1 MKKFDSL
8 KTLTR
13 MLQSF
18 VAVMLVTLIA
28 VGNVAAEKQ
37 WQKVTNVNQLSVGDS
52 VVIVS
57 ASADLFAL
65 GTTQNS
71 NNRAAVAYTIDE
83 NGFLQLTSNI
93 QVIELREGTVD
104 GSFAFY
110 TGSAGY
116 LYAAS
121 SSSNY
126 LRTQTSLTANSS
138 WNITM
143 TETGEATVIAQGTYT
158 RNNMRFNNSS
168 TIFACYAASSNQ
180 PKVSFY
186 KLADLPPAAVATP
199 VFTPS
204 TGTYYAAQTVTITC
218 ATEGATIHYTLD
230 GTTPTATS
238 PIYTTALTLDT
249 ATTLKAIA
257 IKNDDASYSATAIY
271 SFPEFTVLNNLA
283 AFKRQT
289 SATTLFHVNSNMTVI
304 YQTEDKFHTFV
315 QDDSAAIYI
324 YGTMDKAYQAGDVI
338 NGGVFGK
345 YSLYYTMN
353 EMKPEAG
360 APLAAGVAGTPVAP
374 IEVTV
379 SELYRNYDLY
389 EGKLVTVKGVSI
401 NTNFTFTTSSANG
414 VDATGDTIFN
424 IRNTFKT
431 LSMSV
436 VANDVADVTG
446 LVTRYNNKIQIAPRD
461 NQDIVIPVAT
471 LPYTVDFDQN
481 VDEFLNINN
490 GTAINKWFVG
500 TAEGFDNNKLY
511 ISSSNGVTNKY
522 DCSSAAQVTASRE
535 LIIPEN
541 GATLSFDVRV
551 NGEANNDMLWVV
563 LYNYTNDVIN
573 NTANW
578 SVGIYDEPEWTNVKA
593 VISPEHAGKAR
604 LVFYWVNN
612 NNGIGEQYPAAIDNI
627 SITEATCAQ
636 PTELAVTVSTD
647 TAVVTWN
654 TVDSTQNAWTLE
666 YKLEDHSEWYTVNAD
681 TTNVTLTG
689 LQGNSNYNVRVKAN
703 CGSESSEWTFGAFNV
718 PCLNMVDGVC
728 QDGLAC
734 ATPDSVTVSNI
745 TPETATISWTGNAA
759 NYSFEYKTGENDWTV
774 VSVNT
779 NTYTLTNLTQKTD
792 YLVRVKA
799 ICGENNYS
807 LYSVEVPFTTTSV
820 CPVVTNVTSSNL
832 STTTTVSWTPGGEEN
847 AWTVRF
853 RPVGTTEWVELP
865 RISGIASTTFG
876 GLLNQA
882 DYEVEIK
889 ALCNPDDEDN
899 QSSWVRY
906 EFISGCAPFTLEEA
920 TENFNATVRPN
931 CWDDNNITFNG
942 TAAVADTAA
951 QWLMTPPVQIPA
963 DYNTYVVVDMQGE
976 ATLMASYRGTAMDR
990 FAEVSVLANDSTGHY
1005 IVEIPAAYKN
1015 KAINFMF
1022 MATGEFSIDN
1032 VEFTQCPFVPSNLV
1046 AANPLNHSVELSWTG
1061 VNNNGWKLEYAKSNT
1076 NEWTA
1081 LTLDQTS
1088 SDTVEYTLTG
1098 LEGDQAYKFRVSTI
1112 CEGGSISNPS
1122 NVATIQTRCDAVAVP
1137 YKDFTSS
1144 QYGSNYNGTLHCWTP
1159 FYTGRD
1165 SQSGASV
1172 SASGQLLLKKY
1183 YHVTDAPSG
1192 DVFAILPTMDTALNT
1207 LQISFNIKT
1216 NNGTPNQKVYLCLV
1230 TDVNNPADSF
1240 KILKDYTAT
1249 SNEESYFYTLDGVER
1264 EGNLAF
1270 RMPLEDAH
1278 SHEVLINN
1286 VVVEVI
1292 PPCQAPFNLV
1302 ANALDENRVQLTW
1315 EYVEDEGGDN
1325 DFTIRYKK
1333 RTSSI
1338 DNFPEPY
1345 EGGTEKLGASTPREF
1360 NDLEYGATY
1369 KFVIRHE
1376 CGDMH
1381 SAWSKE
1387 YLYTFVKNYNIA
1399 KETNITTCHGTVVYQ
1414 DTTTAATT
1422 KTMVINPSNTTSWVK
1437 LTGDVQ
1443 LDGCTLYVYE
1453 GNAVAANKLLK
1464 TYTGNVSDIALT
1476 PVCENEITL
1485 RLVKKANSNP
1495 VLNLQIECEA
1505 APTCSAPTQLAYN
1518 ELTTALT
1525 WTAGCWGAAESYNI
1539 QVLNGDLVLI
1549 STLTSTTT
1557 NTNIP
1562 VETLGNG
1569 KYILRI
1575 QPVCDNVPGEW
1586 SDTISFERVACAD
1599 PTAFTV
1605 NMVSTANGYTA
1616 QLTWSGNAAVGYEVG
1631 YKLHDAYSWAT
1642 ANVNANTHTYTTP
1655 VLDDNVKYDFRVK
1668 AICSA
1673 ADESGYVTRT
1683 EHVNCVTEVP
1693 GNVEAQ
1699 IGNGTSTDNN
1709 FPFRRF
1715 WYNSYLQQ
1723 LFTQEELEAQGIE
1736 AGMTISGLAFNY
1748 FSSTATDVPLRLSL
1762 ANTNVSSLSSFVSNN
1777 EFTEVFATDWVN
1789 FNNSDNSWYTIQFTT
1804 PFVYEGGNLVVATLK
1819 NYKERNTS
1827 HWTYGSGSYFYC
1839 TSASGKARYC
1849 YNDNTGDAYQITFN
1863 ANGMPMFN
1871 SSVQSG
1877 YTASYRNNVIFVA
1890 SGMVCQP
1897 VVSCPAPSNVAM
1909 ANLGP
1914 DSVTVNWDKGG
1925 NETAWTVVYKL
1936 NNGAEVSATATD
1948 TFYTIT
1954 GLEPSTAYSL
1964 NFHVYANCDA
1974 NHQSEGA
1981 SKTFSFTTPCLPMA
1995 NLPYTWDFESNNTS
2009 GTTSYPLPECWSRI
2023 TGSYPY
2029 VYNDSYGYGYTHSGT
2044 KCLYSY
2050 GSGTSNI
2057 AVLSPIDLVANP
2069 LNTLKLSFFARAS
2082 YYYSYYTYK
2091 VLVGVM
2097 SNPSDASTFET
2108 VATFP
2113 ITSATYNEFSMA
2125 FNHYTGQGKYLAMK
2139 IVTPSSY
2146 SIYVDDVTLDFIPTC
2161 GVPEVQ
2167 ISGNDAIITPDVYSM
2182 NRPVSYEL
2190 AIGGEVRTIDSATHR
2205 VGLDTLFGLQP
2216 LTEYT
2221 LTVKAICGVGDTSA
2235 ENTITFTTPAIPA
2248 SLPYSHSFDNTTENG
2263 QWTIVNGTCTNKW
2276 FIGNATGN
2284 GDNTALYISNDNG
2297 TSNAYTNNAPTVV
2310 WAFRDFNFERAGTY
2324 YLNFDW
2330 MCYGESTYDYMRV
2343 FFGDLQTVV
2352 ANTSGTIQEPTGV
2365 TNLINPTPYSS
2376 TYPTYFNYQ
2385 SSWQNY
2391 STPITI
2397 PTPGVKRLYFCW
2409 LDDTSAGNDPP
2420 AAVDNISIQMPVTCS
2435 VPTIIGINSDTVL
2448 SWTAGS
2454 TGTPASYTLEYGIN
2468 GSETLTSVTVTDTFY
2483 AFHNLTLGA
2492 TYAYRLKVNCGAAD
2506 GESQWTPYKYF
2517 RIPYPCQAQ
2526 YELPFVEDFE
2536 ETSQTRDCWMIAD
2549 IDRDGYNWTLNNY
2562 SAYAHS
2568 GDYFYASPSYY
2579 DGSELSSDN
2588 VLLSPA
2594 IHISTPAQLS
2604 FWASSLGNWLDHFS
2618 VYIDTALQTLFN
2630 TTPLL
2635 DSVEAPNGYTEYVF
2649 NLDAYIGKTIYIAF
2663 RHQDYNQNWLLLDDI
2678 SITTHP
2684 SCSAPM
2690 ALAFEDDTLIWNK
2703 GVFGTPA
2710 SYNVRYR
2717 LQGDTVW
2724 TTATVDTNFY
2734 APARWEPNSDYEAQ
2748 VQTNCGNEDL
2758 SEWCEII
2765 NFHTPVVCFTPTN
2778 LAVSDV
2784 TYYSANVS
2792 WTDSHAHNNYAIEY
2806 KAEGDT
2812 TWTTVAGDSTLKVT
2826 LTNLNYLTTY
2836 TVRIKSVCSELDE
2849 SEYSEEVEFTTLC
2862 AGGYKGEV
2870 DFSFANSSSW
2880 SYLPFYGLYGYTYS
2894 QQIYDASELNTGEA
2908 EITSISFKCS
2918 TAPSADK
2925 TGGIH
2930 IWLGQT
2936 DKSTFANNTD
2946 YVDVST
2952 LTEVFAMPETEGYQ
2966 YVAGE
2971 WNTFTFDTPFHY
2983 DGTSNLVV
2991 AYYEGKDDY
3000 NSGAFYC
3007 HTTTDNKSILHYSD
3021 TKSNVSYT
3029 NPATASGT
3037 KRFDKYRNDILLGV
3051 GVCPPDNDLAVDS
3064 IAPIEDNCDLS
3075 NAKVT
3080 IRVKNNSFLN
3090 AVNGFTATL
3099 ALNDTA
3105 DVVTETVNAT
3115 IAPQDS
3121 YTFTFAHVP
3130 AYTDGSNNIKVTVTA
3145 ADDEVE
3151 DNNVITLND
3160 IRQVVPATVPYD
3172 QTFSNVDL
3180 TRDAWKQGTENNNP
3194 NLWKNNNGVLT
3205 FVDNDTIDAQ
3215 NYVITHCIE
3224 IPAEQVQVSYDY
3236 NALSNL
3242 PENLKV
3248 YMGTTPDINTMTLI
3262 GSHEGFTKA
3271 DEDYTFNYLFNNEN
3285 AGVYYFAIEALSTKG
3300 NMGVTFDNLKIM
3312 PMIDVMVSIRPD
3324 SHGEDNG
3331 IVRPQVGINKVPYN
3345 GSLTINMIPNEMY
3358 HVAGVWVDSVQV
3370 VNEDP
3375 YNASFMMYTLDN
3387 ITEAHTIEVQYKMEF
3402 HIFKYVYNY
3411 NDQYAEVGGQ
3421 IVGKP
3426 IDTTIIP
3433 SGGLVQFTADEHYTL
3448 YSMVMGNQPPA
3459 SEGAIID
3466 GENVTADVTYD
3477 EATRTYSYIIDT
3489 MYVANYY
3496 VQACFKRDTV
3506 AINYATLTGEGVYDG
3521 VNTHAGET
3529 HITYVDYGTDFTS
3542 SILPAEGYYTMNV
3555 TVNGV
3560 DTGIIDHYDFDS
3572 VITEQYVTAQFGHKV
3587 TASIMNIN
3595 NNEYLGSDEVRGT
3608 IAPAEQMILSGSS
3621 CSVAGNVQEHFHLS
3635 NFFVNGVDKLADV
3648 TIDGLNFSY
3657 TIDSL
3662 VANTDIVAVVRID
3675 SIAIYYTV
3683 DGGNGY
3689 VNGNLMEAPALDTLY
3704 LEYGSDF
3711 MSNFAAATGYHIVNV
3726 TVNGTAYNEIPQ
3738 WLTEYITEAQY
3749 ITVTFALN
3757 EYDITTTAHGN
3768 GSVSDGVHVVYDPE
3782 SSYTFTAT
3790 PAVGSHISQILRN
3803 NEALEISDPEATYT
3817 ETISPVLS
3825 DYNYVAFF
3833 AANIYTVTASCG
3845 ENGTI
3850 DPYGAQSFEYGETP
3864 TFTVTPNAGYAI
3876 EHVYVDGE
3884 EVELTNNAYT
3894 FAALTAN
3901 HTISATFT
3909 ADNYTITAT
3918 AGNNGSI
3925 DPDGENV
3932 VMAGSTVVYTITP
3945 ATGYEIEDV
3954 TVDGQSVGAVST
3966 YTFENVAAN
3975 HTIAA
3980 TFSALQ
3986 FTITA
3991 TAGANGTIN
4000 PSGVQTVTYGATPTF
4015 TVAANPG
4022 YDIDYVLVDGQ
4033 NVTLTNGA
4041 YTFDTVKANH
4051 EIFAAFKIKT
4061 YTITVTDPANG
4072 TITPNGTITV
4082 NHGATPTFT
4091 VTPATGYDVT
4101 AITVN
4106 GNNVI
4111 ANATATVMGAYTYTF
4126 PAVTANRTLTA
4137 TMTKKQFTITATAGD
4152 HGTITGPATVNY
4164 GDNAT
4169 YTIAASEGYEIE
4181 DVTVDGMHVG
4191 AVATYTF
4198 HNVTANHTIHATFKV
4213 EPCVVPTNLR
4223 TINIDSTSATLV
4235 WYHPGAD
4242 SYDIQYKVS
4251 TANTWTLVSN
4261 VPGFAY
4267 DLTNLQS
4274 ATNYVWKIKAN
4285 TVGCT
4290 DNDWSNATSFTT
4302 LAGPSSPDGIND
4314 YVKNH
4319 VNVYAE
4325 HNRVHIINDY
4335 NVDINNVAIYDMY
4348 GKLIYS
4354 GNAISNPEV
4363 IELNVAVGTY
4373 VVRLNT
4379 QQGPAVYKVH
4389 INR

>member
-1 MKKFDSL
+1 M
-8 KTLTR
+8 
-13 MLQSF
+13 
-18 VAVMLVTLIA
+18 
-28 VGNVAAEKQ
+28 N
-37 WQKVTNVNQLSVGDS
+37 
-52 VVIVS
+52 
-57 ASADLFAL
+57 
-65 GTTQNS
+65 
-71 NNRAAVAYTIDE
+71 
-83 NGFLQLTSNI
+83 
-93 QVIELREGTVD
+93 
-104 GSFAFY
+104 
-110 TGSAGY
+110 
-116 LYAAS
+116 
-121 SSSNY
+121 
-126 LRTQTSLTANSS
+126 
-138 WNITM
+138 
-143 TETGEATVIAQGTYT
+143 
-158 RNNMRFNNSS
+158 
-168 TIFACYAASSNQ
+168 
-180 PKVSFY
+180 
-186 KLADLPPAAVATP
+186 
-199 VFTPS
+199 
-204 TGTYYAAQTVTITC
+204 
-218 ATEGATIHYTLD
+218 
-230 GTTPTATS
+230 
-238 PIYTTALTLDT
+238 TTAKT
-249 ATTLKAIA
+249 A
-257 IKNDDASYSATAIY
+257 
-271 SFPEFTVLNNLA
+271 
-283 AFKRQT
+283 
-289 SATTLFHVNSNMTVI
+289 
-304 YQTEDKFHTFV
+304 
-315 QDDSAAIYI
+315 
-324 YGTMDKAYQAGDVI
+324 
-338 NGGVFGK
+338 
-345 YSLYYTMN
+345 
-353 EMKPEAG
+353 
-360 APLAAGVAGTPVAP
+360 
-374 IEVTV
+374 
-379 SELYRNYDLY
+379 
-389 EGKLVTVKGVSI
+389 
-401 NTNFTFTTSSANG
+401 
-414 VDATGDTIFN
+414 
-424 IRNTFKT
+424 
-431 LSMSV
+431 
-436 VANDVADVTG
+436 
-446 LVTRYNNKIQIAPRD
+446 
-461 NQDIVIPVAT
+461 
-471 LPYTVDFDQN
+471 
-481 VDEFLNINN
+481 
-490 GTAINKWFVG
+490 
-500 TAEGFDNNKLY
+500 
-511 ISSSNGVTNKY
+511 
-522 DCSSAAQVTASRE
+522 
-535 LIIPEN
+535 
-541 GATLSFDVRV
+541 
-551 NGEANNDMLWVV
+551 
-563 LYNYTNDVIN
+563 
-573 NTANW
+573 
-578 SVGIYDEPEWTNVKA
+578 
-593 VISPEHAGKAR
+593 
-604 LVFYWVNN
+604 
-612 NNGIGEQYPAAIDNI
+612 
-627 SITEATCAQ
+627 
-636 PTELAVTVSTD
+636 
-647 TAVVTWN
+647 
-654 TVDSTQNAWTLE
+654 
-666 YKLEDHSEWYTVNAD
+666 
-681 TTNVTLTG
+681 TLTG
-689 LQGNSNYNVRVKAN
+689 LQGSSNYDVRVKAN
-703 CGSESSEWTFGAFNV
+703 CGTESSEWTVGTFAVG
-718 PCLNMVDGVC
+718 CLNMVDGVC

-799 ICGENNYS
+799 ICGENNIS

-889 ALCNPDDEDN
+889 ALCDPDDEDN

-963 DYNTYVVVDMQGE
+963 DYNTYIVVDMQGE

-1061 VNNNGWKLEYAKSNT
+1061 ANNNGWKLEYAKSNS

-1081 LTLDQTS
+1081 LTLDQT

-1098 LEGDQAYKFRVSTI
+1098 LEGDQSYKFRVSTI

-1122 NVATIQTRCDAVAVP
+1122 NVATITTRCDAVAVP
-1137 YKDFTSS
+1137 YKDFTRS
-1144 QYGSNYNGTLHCWTP
+1144 QYGNYYTGALHCWTP

-1172 SASGQLLLKKY
+1172 SSGQLLLKKY

-1230 TDVNNPADSF
+1230 TDVNHPADSF

-1249 SNEESYFYTLDGVER
+1249 SNEESYFYTLDGVEG

-1270 RMPLEDAH
+1270 RMPQEDAH

-1292 PPCQAPFNLV
+1292 PPCQAPFNLA
-1302 ANALDENRVQLTW
+1302 ANALDENRVKLTW
-1315 EYVEDEGGDN
+1315 EYVADEGGDN

-1333 RTSSI
+1333 ITSP
-1338 DNFPEPY
+1338 DDFTDPY

-1369 KFVIRHE
+1369 RFVIRHE

-1381 SAWSKE
+1381 SVWSKE
-1387 YLYTFVKNYNIA
+1387 YDYTFVKNYNIA

-1422 KTMVINPSNTTSWVK
+1422 KTMVINPSSEGNWVK

-1453 GNAVAANKLLK
+1453 GNAVAAAKLLK
-1464 TYTGNVSDIALT
+1464 TYTGNVNGIALT

-1569 KYILRI
+1569 KYILRV

-1631 YKLHDAYSWAT
+1631 YKLHDAYSWVT
-1642 ANVNANTHTYTTP
+1642 NNVNANTHTYTTP
-1655 VLDDNVKYDFRVK
+1655 VLDDNVDYDFRVK

-1673 ADESGYVTRT
+1673 AEESGYFTAT
-1683 EHVNCVTEVP
+1683 KHVECVNSVP
-1693 GNVEAQ
+1693 VSLNLP
-1699 IGNGTSTDNN
+1699 IGSGDIN
-1709 FPFRRF
+1709 
-1715 WYNSYLQQ
+1715 NSYLPFYGVYGFTYSQQ
-1723 LFTQEELEAQGIE
+1723 IYDASELNNIHG
-1736 AGMTISGLAFNY
+1736 TITSISFNCASAPSADKTGNIRIWLGHTSKSTFSGTSDY
-1748 FSSTATDVPLRLSL
+1748 VSP
-1762 ANTNVSSLSSFVSNN
+1762 SSLTQVVYKEGKFTYQTGWNTFV
-1777 EFTEVFATDWVN
+1777 FD
-1789 FNNSDNSWYTIQFTT
+1789 T
-1804 PFVYEGGNLVVATLK
+1804 PFEYNGTDNLVVAYYEGMTGYNSSSFK
-1819 NYKERNTS
+1819 THTASGTKSIYHYSDSQGSVSYTNPPASGGNKYTTTSRNDIKLDI
-1827 HWTYGSGSYFYC
+1827 SGSIC
-1839 TSASGKARYC
+1839 SPA
-1849 YNDNTGDAYQITFN
+1849 
-1863 ANGMPMFN
+1863 
-1871 SSVQSG
+1871 
-1877 YTASYRNNVIFVA
+1877 
-1890 SGMVCQP
+1890 
-1897 VVSCPAPSNVAM
+1897 VSCPAPSNVAI
-1909 ANLGP
+1909 ADIDP

-1936 NNGAEVSATATD
+1936 NNGTEVSATATD

-1954 GLEPSTAYSL
+1954 GLEASTTYSL

-1981 SKTFSFTTPCLPMA
+1981 SKTFSFTTPCNALSIPYEENFETYSAPNSASSASYSYVMPDCWNAEWPATAITSSSNYSPKVTSYSSYAPNGGKYFYFMAGGNYYAYYNNNPTIVTLPVFDA
-1995 NLPYTWDFESNNTS
+1995 DLTTTQITFRARAYNNTY
-2009 GTTSYPLPECWSRI
+2009 GKLYLGYVTGNNNFTELKQITCATATGAPLQTVEL
-2023 TGSYPY
+2023 
-2029 VYNDSYGYGYTHSGT
+2029 NAYTIPQGARLAFKAQYTNSSA
-2044 KCLYSY
+2044 YSY
-2050 GSGTSNI
+2050 IMIGLDDITIDYLPTCGTPSI
-2057 AVLSPIDLVANP
+2057 AIVEDTVKITPHALLGTPEAYNVQY
-2069 LNTLKLSFFARAS
+2069 R
-2082 YYYSYYTYK
+2082 
-2091 VLVGVM
+2091 VG
-2097 SNPSDASTFET
+2097 NAET
-2108 VATFP
+2108 W
-2113 ITSATYNEFSMA
+2113 TSATTDTNYFVIPNIQPNTDYEVKVQSNCGSADGTSEWDSISFTTPCTALTMSDLPYHQGFESTTCPADCWTLYYGSTNSNTATTNEMTHISTDSYVGSIIEGSQCFR
-2125 FNHYTGQGKYLAMK
+2125 F
-2139 IVTPSSY
+2139 SSY
-2146 SIYVDDVTLDFIPTC
+2146 SNASDYNEYLISPEIAVNGAYGVSFKYRMKGSSDYLYFGYSSTNNDISSFTWTSALTASTSSWATYESNVPAGTKYIAIKYYGNYAYYAYVDDLNLYEVPTC
-2161 GVPEVQ
+2161 TAP
-2167 ISGNDAIITPDVYSM
+2167 DAASFGIVYNPNITLTWSPGSVGT
-2182 NRPVSYEL
+2182 PVGYVLQYREAGTEAFTTVNVTNPTYTFTGLTEGTTYEL
-2190 AIGGEVRTIDSATHR
+2190 R
-2205 VGLDTLFGLQP
+2205 VKQD
-2216 LTEYT
+2216 
-2221 LTVKAICGVGDTSA
+2221 
-2235 ENTITFTTPAIPA
+2235 
-2248 SLPYSHSFDNTTENG
+2248 
-2263 QWTIVNGTCTNKW
+2263 
-2276 FIGNATGN
+2276 
-2284 GDNTALYISNDNG
+2284 
-2297 TSNAYTNNAPTVV
+2297 
-2310 WAFRDFNFERAGTY
+2310 
-2324 YLNFDW
+2324 
-2330 MCYGESTYDYMRV
+2330 
-2343 FFGDLQTVV
+2343 
-2352 ANTSGTIQEPTGV
+2352 
-2365 TNLINPTPYSS
+2365 
-2376 TYPTYFNYQ
+2376 
-2385 SSWQNY
+2385 
-2391 STPITI
+2391 
-2397 PTPGVKRLYFCW
+2397 
-2409 LDDTSAGNDPP
+2409 
-2420 AAVDNISIQMPVTCS
+2420 
-2435 VPTIIGINSDTVL
+2435 
-2448 SWTAGS
+2448 
-2454 TGTPASYTLEYGIN
+2454 
-2468 GSETLTSVTVTDTFY
+2468 
-2483 AFHNLTLGA
+2483 
-2492 TYAYRLKVNCGAAD
+2492 CGAAD
-2506 GESQWTPYKYF
+2506 GQSDWTPILSF
-2517 RIPYPCQAQ
+2517 RVPRTCPDPI
-2526 YELPFVEDFE
+2526 ELPFMEDFE
-2536 ETSQTRDCWMIAD
+2536 ETSMTRDCWRKFDVDGDGQNWRIMSSAD
-2549 IDRDGYNWTLNNY
+2549 DWFT
-2562 SAYAHS
+2562 HS
-2568 GDYFYASPSYY
+2568 GDYCYSSPSWN
-2579 DGSELSSDN
+2579 GAALTTDN
-2588 VLLSPA
+2588 WLISPA
-2594 IHISTPAQLS
+2594 IHISSPAQLS
-2604 FWASSLGNWLDHFS
+2604 FWASSIDNYLDHFS
-2618 VYIDTALQTLFN
+2618 VYVDTAIQTLPY

-2635 DSVEAPNGYTEYVF
+2635 DSVEAPYGYTEYAF
-2649 NLDAYIGKTIYIAF
+2649 DLGAYQGKTIYIAF
-2663 RHQDYNQNWLLLDDI
+2663 RHKDYNEDWLLLDDV

-2703 GVFGTPA
+2703 GLYGTPA

-2717 LQGDTVW
+2717 LQGDTTW
-2724 TTATVDTNFY
+2724 TTAAVDTNFF

-2758 SEWCEII
+2758 SEWCDVLQ
-2765 NFHTPVVCFTPTN
+2765 FHTPVVCFTPTN

-2836 TVRIKSVCSELDE
+2836 TVRMKSICSELDE
-2849 SEYSEEVEFTTLC
+2849 SEYTDEVEFTTLC

-2870 DFSFANSSSW
+2870 EITGTEHANSGYFPMYNLYNY
-2880 SYLPFYGLYGYTYS
+2880 SYT
-2894 QQIYDASELNTGEA
+2894 QQIYKAEEFNMPNGGNITSMTIEAVSNSVERDIDVYLMNTSET
-2908 EITSISFKCS
+2908 EIT
-2918 TAPSADK
+2918 A
-2925 TGGIH
+2925 
-2930 IWLGQT
+2930 WLPIDNATLVYSG
-2936 DKSTFANNTD
+2936 S
-2946 YVDVST
+2946 VLVEPGDVTIEFS
-2952 LTEVFAMPETEGYQ
+2952 
-2966 YVAGE
+2966 
-2971 WNTFTFDTPFHY
+2971 TPF
-2983 DGTSNLVV
+2983 
-2991 AYYEGKDDY
+2991 EY
-3000 NSGAFYC
+3000 NG
-3007 HTTTDNKSILHYSD
+3007 TDNVALIVNDHTGSW
-3021 TKSNVSYT
+3021 VSAVQYAT
-3029 NPATASGT
+3029 HNAHNNCSRYVYNDNNEYNPATVTGGTAAS
-3037 KRFDKYRNDILLGV
+3037 YRGNISFTASA
-3051 GVCPPDNDLAVDS
+3051 CPPDNDLAVDS
-3064 IAPIEDNCDLS
+3064 IAPIADNCDLS

-3080 IRVKNNSFLN
+3080 IRVKNTSFLN

-3205 FVDNDTIDAQ
+3205 FMDNDTIDAQ

-3833 AANIYTVTASCG
+3833 AANIYTVTASCD

-3918 AGNNGSI
+3918 AGNHGSI

-3932 VMAGSTVVYTITP
+3932 VMEGSTVVYTITP
-3945 ATGYEIEDV
+3945 ATGYEIENV

-4000 PSGVQTVTYGATPTF
+4000 PAGVQTVSYGETPTF
-4015 TVAANPG
+4015 TVAANTG

-4033 NVTLTNGA
+4033 NVALTNGA
-4041 YTFDTVKANH
+4041 YTFAAVTANH
-4051 EIFAAFKIKT
+4051 EIFAAFKMKT

-4091 VTPATGYDVT
+4091 VTPATGYNVT

-4137 TMTKKQFTITATAGD
+4137 TMTKKQFNITATAGD
-4152 HGTITGPATVNY
+4152 HGTITGPATVSY

-4290 DNDWSNATSFTT
+4290 DNDWSNANSFTT

>member
-271 SFPEFTVLNNLA
+271 SFPKFTVLNNLA

-446 LVTRYNNKIQIAPRD
+446 LVTRYNNKIQIAPRN

-481 VDEFLNINN
+481 VDESLNINN
-490 GTAINKWFVG
+490 GTATNKWFVG

-551 NGEANNDMLWVV
+551 NGEANNDMLRVV
-563 LYNYTNDVIN
+563 LYNYTNDIIN

-799 ICGENNYS
+799 ICGENNIS

-963 DYNTYVVVDMQGE
+963 DYNTYIVVDMQGE

-1032 VEFTQCPFVPSNLV
+1032 VEFTQCPFVPNNLV

-1137 YKDFTSS
+1137 YTDFTSS

-1207 LQISFNIKT
+1207 LQISFNIRT

-1422 KTMVINPSNTTSWVK
+1422 KTMVINPSSEGNWVK

-1453 GNAVAANKLLK
+1453 GNAVAAAKLLK
-1464 TYTGNVSDIALT
+1464 TYTGNVNGIALT
-1476 PVCENEITL
+1476 PNCENELTL

-1569 KYILRI
+1569 KYILRV

-1616 QLTWSGNAAVGYEVG
+1616 QLTWSGNAALGYEVG

-1642 ANVNANTHTYTTP
+1642 ANVTANTYTTP
-1655 VLDDNVKYDFRVK
+1655 VLDDNVDYDFRVK
-1668 AICSA
+1668 AICST
-1673 ADESGYVTRT
+1673 ADESGYVTTT
-1683 EHVNCVTEVP
+1683 EHVECVTEGQGVVDLP
-1693 GNVEAQ
+1693 
-1699 IGNGTSTDNN
+1699 IGTGTSTSSSLPFLGSWGFTYSQQIFEASELNN
-1709 FPFRRF
+1709 TP
-1715 WYNSYLQQ
+1715 
-1723 LFTQEELEAQGIE
+1723 T
-1736 AGMTISGLAFNY
+1736 TISSVSFYCNSVPASTGNIRIWLGHTSKTKYTNNADYVSPSDLTEVKVIEGEFTYTTGWNTFVFDTPFEYDGTSNLVLAYYEGLLGYSSGSFRSHTTTDYMSIAQYKDQDGYVSYTNPEA
-1748 FSSTATDVPLRLSL
+1748 STASK
-1762 ANTNVSSLSSFVSNN
+1762 S
-1777 EFTEVFATDWVN
+1777 
-1789 FNNSDNSWYTIQFTT
+1789 Y
-1804 PFVYEGGNLVVATLK
+1804 
-1819 NYKERNTS
+1819 YKS
-1827 HWTYGSGSYFYC
+1827 
-1839 TSASGKARYC
+1839 
-1849 YNDNTGDAYQITFN
+1849 
-1863 ANGMPMFN
+1863 
-1871 SSVQSG
+1871 
-1877 YTASYRNNVIFVA
+1877 RNNVIFGVA
-1890 SGMVCQP
+1890 GVVCQP
-1897 VVSCPAPSNVAM
+1897 VVSCPAPSNVAL
-1909 ANLGP
+1909 ASLEPEN
-1914 DSVTVNWDKGG
+1914 VTVNWDKGG

-1936 NNGAEVSATATD
+1936 NNGTEVSATATD

-1981 SKTFSFTTPCLPMA
+1981 GKTFSFTTPCLPMA
-1995 NLPYTWDFESNNTS
+1995 NLPYTWDLESNNTS

-2023 TGSYPY
+2023 TGNYPY
-2029 VYNDSYGYGYTHSGT
+2029 VYNSSSYAHNGT
-2044 KCLYSY
+2044 RCLYSY

-2113 ITSATYNEFSMA
+2113 ITSATYKEFSMA

-2167 ISGNDAIITPDVYSM
+2167 ISGNSANITPDPYAANS
-2182 NRPVSYEL
+2182 PVSYAL
-2190 AIGGEVRTIDSATHR
+2190 TIGNETQIVNATNNN
-2205 VGLDTLFGLQP
+2205 VDLSTLFTLQP
-2216 LTEYT
+2216 QTDYVLA
-2221 LTVKAICGVGDTSA
+2221 VKAICGEGDTSA
-2235 ENTITFTTPAIPA
+2235 ETTVSFLTPCMALTM
-2248 SLPYSHSFDNTTENG
+2248 SDLPYHQGFESTTCPADCWTLYYGSTNSNTATTNEMTHISTDSYVGSIIEGSNCFRFSSYSNASDYNEYL
-2263 QWTIVNGTCTNKW
+2263 ISPEIAVNGAYGVSFKYRMK
-2276 FIGNATGN
+2276 GSS
-2284 GDNTALYISNDNG
+2284 DYLY
-2297 TSNAYTNNAPTVV
+2297 
-2310 WAFRDFNFERAGTY
+2310 
-2324 YLNFDW
+2324 
-2330 MCYGESTYDYMRV
+2330 
-2343 FFGDLQTVV
+2343 FG
-2352 ANTSGTIQEPTGV
+2352 
-2365 TNLINPTPYSS
+2365 YSS
-2376 TYPTYFNYQ
+2376 TNNDISSFTWTSALTASTSSWATYESNVPAGTKYIAIKYYGSYQYYAYVDDLTIYDIPTCTAPDAASFRISSDYTTLTWSPGSVGTPVGYVLQYREAGTEAFTTVNVTNPTYTFTGLTEGTTYEFK
-2385 SSWQNY
+2385 
-2391 STPITI
+2391 
-2397 PTPGVKRLYFCW
+2397 VKQ
-2409 LDDTSAGNDPP
+2409 D
-2420 AAVDNISIQMPVTCS
+2420 
-2435 VPTIIGINSDTVL
+2435 
-2448 SWTAGS
+2448 
-2454 TGTPASYTLEYGIN
+2454 
-2468 GSETLTSVTVTDTFY
+2468 
-2483 AFHNLTLGA
+2483 
-2492 TYAYRLKVNCGAAD
+2492 CGAAD
-2506 GESQWTPYKYF
+2506 GQSDWTPILSF
-2517 RIPYPCQAQ
+2517 RVPRTCPDPI
-2526 YELPFVEDFE
+2526 ELPFMEDFE
-2536 ETSQTRDCWMIAD
+2536 ETSMTRDCWMRAD
-2549 IDRDGYNWTLNNY
+2549 IDGDGITWMFVDQTVNPDWF
-2562 SAYAHS
+2562 AHS
-2568 GDYFYASPSYY
+2568 GNYSYTSPSYY
-2579 DGSELSSDN
+2579 NGGALSSDN
-2588 VLLSPA
+2588 VLVSPA
-2594 IHISTPAQLS
+2594 IHISSPAQLS
-2604 FWASSLGNWLDHFS
+2604 FWASSIADSWRDHFS
-2618 VYIDTALQTLFN
+2618 VYIDTALQTLLS

-2635 DSVEAPNGYTEYVF
+2635 DSVEAPYGYTEYVLD
-2649 NLDAYIGKTIYIAF
+2649 LDAYMGKTIYIAF
-2663 RHQDYNQNWLLLDDI
+2663 RHQDEDQDWLLLDDI

-2717 LQGDTVW
+2717 LQGDTTW
-2724 TTATVDTNFY
+2724 TTAVVDTNFY

-2758 SEWCEII
+2758 SEWCDVLQ
-2765 NFHTPVVCFTPTN
+2765 FHTPVVCFTPTN
-2778 LAVSDV
+2778 LAVKDV

-2792 WTDSHAHNNYAIEY
+2792 WADSHAHNNYAIEY

-2836 TVRIKSVCSELDE
+2836 TVRMKSVCSELDE
-2849 SEYSEEVEFTTLC
+2849 SEYTEEVEFTTLC

-2894 QQIYDASELNTGEA
+2894 QQIYDASELNTGAA
-2908 EITSISFKCS
+2908 EITSISFKCY

-2946 YVDVST
+2946 YVDVNT

-3064 IAPIEDNCDLS
+3064 IAPIEDACDLS

-3080 IRVKNNSFLN
+3080 IRVKNTSFLN

-3194 NLWKNNNGVLT
+3194 NLWKISNGVLT
-3205 FVDNDTIDAQ
+3205 FMDNDTIDAQ

-3803 NEALEISDPEATYT
+3803 NESLEISDPEATYT

-3991 TAGANGTIN
+3991 TAGANGTIT
-4000 PSGVQTVTYGATPTF
+4000 PAGVQTVNYGATPTF

-4033 NVTLTNGA
+4033 NVALTNGD
-4041 YTFDTVKANH
+4041 YTFAAVTANH
-4051 EIFAAFKIKT
+4051 EIFAAFKMKT

-4091 VTPATGYDVT
+4091 VTPATGYNVT

-4164 GDNAT
+4164 GDNAP

>member
-1 MKKFDSL
+1 MKKLDSL
-8 KTLTR
+8 KTFSQHLKV
-13 MLQSF
+13 L
-18 VAVMLVTLIA
+18 AVVLFACLISLGANAQAYQYRLVTQSQTDWSGTYLLAYHTTSSTVILS
-28 VGNVAAEKQ
+28 GINKSSSTHYGSS
-37 WQKVTNVNQLSVGDS
+37 TNVTDYLDGDIMLSN
-52 VVIVS
+52 
-57 ASADLFAL
+57 A
-65 GTTQNS
+65 TTD
-71 NNRAAVAYTIDE
+71 ACAVTITPVTDNTYTLYLKD
-83 NGFLQLTSNI
+83 
-93 QVIELREGTVD
+93 V
-104 GSFAFY
+104 
-110 TGSAGY
+110 GY
-116 LYAAS
+116 LGWS
-121 SSSNY
+121 SGN
-126 LRTQTSLTANSS
+126 SLTNATSVPSTSS
-138 WNITM
+138 DKYYWTITM
-143 TETGEATVIAQGTYT
+143 TDGVLTIANVNTPNRKLQYNTSSPRFATYT
-158 RNNMRFNNSS
+158 
-168 TIFACYAASSNQ
+168 SNQ
-180 PKVSFY
+180 KACSFF
-186 KLADLPPAAVATP
+186 KRENFTGIPAP
-199 VFTPS
+199 VFSLNP
-204 TGTYYAAQTVTITC
+204 GAYYSAPQTVTITC
-218 ATEGATIHYTLD
+218 DTTDAIIYYTLD
-230 GTTPTATS
+230 GSKPTTSSAVYST
-238 PIYTTALTLDT
+238 PITIDSNI
-249 ATTLKAIA
+249 TLKAIA
-257 IKNDDASYSATAIY
+257 VKGTNKSVVATAAY
-271 SFPEFTVLNNLA
+271 TFPFFRVLDNIA
-283 AFKRQT
+283 AFKAQT
-289 SATTLFHVNSNMTVI
+289 STDTIFKVNSPMTVI
-304 YQTEDKFHTFV
+304 FQTADKYHTFL
-315 QDDSAAIYI
+315 QDSSAAIYV
-324 YGTMDKAYQAGDVI
+324 YSTMDKAYQAGDVI
-338 NGGVFGK
+338 NGGVFGT

-353 EMKPEAG
+353 EMKPVAG
-360 APLAAGVAGTPVAP
+360 APLADGVAGTPVAP

-379 SELYRNYDLY
+379 SELYRNYALY
-389 EGKLVTVKGVSI
+389 EGKLVTVKGVKI
-401 NTNFTFTTSSANG
+401 NNDFTFTTGSANG

-431 LSMSV
+431 LGMSV

-446 LVTRYNNKIQIAPRD
+446 LVTRYNNKIQIAPRN

-535 LIIPEN
+535 VIIPEN

-551 NGEANNDMLWVV
+551 NGEAGKDMLTVY
-563 LYNYTNDVIN
+563 LYNYTNNVIN
-573 NTANW
+573 STPSLTMAL
-578 SVGIYDEPEWTNVKA
+578 SDKSDWTTITSI
-593 VISPEHAGKAR
+593 ISPENAGKAR
-604 LVFYWVNN
+604 LVFEWKNN
-612 NNGIGEQYPAAIDNI
+612 NNGLGEQYPAAIDNI
-627 SITEATCAQ
+627 SIIEAACAQ
-636 PTELAVTVSTD
+636 PTELAVAVTAD

-654 TVDSTQNAWTLE
+654 TVDTTQNAWTLE
-666 YKLEDHSEWYTVNAD
+666 YKLEDHNEWYTMN
-681 TTNVTLTG
+681 TTVKTATLTG
-689 LQGNSNYNVRVKAN
+689 LQGNSNYDVRVKAN
-703 CGSESSEWTFGAFNV
+703 CGSESSEWTVGTFTV

-774 VSVNT
+774 LSVNT

-847 AWTVRF
+847 SWIVRF

-889 ALCNPDDEDN
+889 ALCDPDDEDN

-920 TENFNATVRPN
+920 TENFNAAVRPN

-963 DYNTYVVVDMQGE
+963 DYNTYIVVDMQGE

-1022 MATGEFSIDN
+1022 LATGAFSIDN
-1032 VEFTQCPFVPSNLV
+1032 VEFTQCPFVPNNLV
-1046 AANPLNHSVELSWTG
+1046 AANPLNNSVELSWNG
-1061 VNNNGWKLEYAKSNT
+1061 LHNNGWKLEYAKNNA
-1076 NEWTA
+1076 NEWTE

-1088 SDTVEYTLTG
+1088 TDTVNYTLTG
-1098 LEGDQAYKFRVSTI
+1098 LEGQTTYKFRVSTI

-1122 NVATIQTRCDAVAVP
+1122 NVATITTRCDAVAVP
-1137 YKDFTSS
+1137 YKDFTSA
-1144 QYGSNYNGTLHCWTP
+1144 QYGSSYSGTLDCWIP

-1183 YHVTDAPSG
+1183 YHVTDAPNG
-1192 DVFAILPTMDTALNT
+1192 DVYAILPTMDTALNV
-1207 LQISFNIKT
+1207 LQISFNIRT
-1216 NNGTPNQKVYLCLV
+1216 NNGTPDLPVQLCVV
-1230 TDVNNPADSF
+1230 TNVNNPVGNNTKVVKA
-1240 KILKDYTAT
+1240 ITAT
-1249 SNEESYFYTLDGVER
+1249 SEEASYLITLDGEEG

-1270 RMPLEDAH
+1270 RMPMTGTE

-1302 ANALDENRVQLTW
+1302 AEALNESQVRLTW

-1333 RTSSI
+1333 RTSPTI

-1345 EGGTEKLGASTPREF
+1345 EGGTEKLGASTPRDF

-1387 YLYTFVKNYNIA
+1387 YVYTFVKNYNIA
-1399 KETNITTCHGTVVYQ
+1399 KDTNITTCHGTVVYQ

-1422 KTMVINPSNTTSWVK
+1422 KTMVINPSNAASWVK

-1453 GNAVAANKLLK
+1453 GNAVATDKLLK
-1464 TYTGNVSDIALT
+1464 TYTGNVSGIALT
-1476 PVCENEITL
+1476 PKCENEITL

-1518 ELTTALT
+1518 EVTTALT
-1525 WTAGCWGAAESYNI
+1525 WTAGCWGPAERSYNI
-1539 QVLNGDLVLI
+1539 QVLNEGEVVVK
-1549 STLTSTTT
+1549 TLTSTTT
-1557 NTNIP
+1557 TVNIP
-1562 VETLGNG
+1562 VDELSNG
-1569 KYILRI
+1569 KYILRV

-1586 SDTISFERVACAD
+1586 SDTISFVRVSCAE
-1599 PTAFTV
+1599 PTALTV
-1605 NMVSTANGYTA
+1605 NITGHTA
-1616 QLTWSGNAAVGYEVG
+1616 QLSWSGNAALGYEVG
-1631 YKLHDAYSWAT
+1631 YKLHDAYSWVT

-1655 VLDDNVKYDFRVK
+1655 VLDDNVDYDFRVK
-1668 AICSA
+1668 AICST
-1673 ADESGYVTRT
+1673 ADESGYVTT
-1683 EHVNCVTEVP
+1683 TKHVECVIEVP
-1693 GNVEAQ
+1693 GIVEAQ
-1699 IGNGTSTDNN
+1699 IGNGTTSDNTY
-1709 FPFRRF
+1709 PISCY
-1715 WYNSYLQQ
+1715 YNHSYTQQ
-1723 LFTQEELEAQGIE
+1723 LFLQNELEEQGIT
-1736 AGMTISGLAFNY
+1736 AGMTISSISFNY
-1748 FSSTATDVPLRLSL
+1748 FYANSTIRPITIGL
-1762 ANTNVSSLSSFVSNN
+1762 ANTNQQSLSSSFISNN
-1777 EFTEVFATDWVN
+1777 DFTIVYSSECATFSNQNENWVTINFNTPFEYTGGNIVVSALMNKDNQNTSCFTEYNGTSRFYVMSKTSGISRYARTDSYN
-1789 FNNSDNSWYTIQFTT
+1789 IIFDANGQPKYDGGTI
-1804 PFVYEGGNLVVATLK
+1804 YS
-1819 NYKERNTS
+1819 Y
-1827 HWTYGSGSYFYC
+1827 SGS
-1839 TSASGKARYC
+1839 TR
-1849 YNDNTGDAYQITFN
+1849 D
-1863 ANGMPMFN
+1863 
-1871 SSVQSG
+1871 
-1877 YTASYRNNVIFVA
+1877 NVIFGA

-1909 ANLGP
+1909 ANLESE
-1914 DSVTVNWDKGG
+1914 SVTVNWDKGG
-1925 NETAWTVVYKL
+1925 NETAWTVVYTL
-1936 NNGAEVSATATD
+1936 NNGTEVSATATD

-1954 GLEPSTAYSL
+1954 GLDAATDY
-1964 NFHVYANCDA
+1964 HMTVGVYANCDA
-1974 NHQSEGA
+1974 THQSIGVEETFNFKTPCNALSLPYEEDFEAYNAPSSVSSTSYTYVMPDCWNAEWAAATTSSNYSPKVTSYSSYAPNGGKYLFFLAGGTYYAYYNNNPTIVALPAFDEDLTTTQITFRARAYNNTYGKLYLGYVTGNNNFTELKQITCATATGA
-1981 SKTFSFTTPCLPMA
+1981 PLQTVELNAYTIPQGARLAFKAQYTYSSAYSYIMIGLDDIKIDYLPSCGKPTIAIVEDTVKITPHALLGAPEAYNVQYRVGNAETWTSATTDTNYFVIPNMQPQTDYEVKVQSDCGTDSTSEWVSISFTTPCMA
-1995 NLPYTWDFESNNTS
+1995 LTLPYTQDFEGTVFPPDCWSQDYVS
-2009 GTTSYPLPECWSRI
+2009 GTHNWTRTTHSNGS
-2023 TGSYPY
+2023 GSYDATFAHGTTGTITKLITPQFDLSAY
-2029 VYNDSYGYGYTHSGT
+2029 NSVQIRFKHSQKSWAGDQDELRVYYRPTAGSNWTMLAEYTESITTMREEQIILPAAALTATCQFAFEAYDGYGY
-2044 KCLYSY
+2044 
-2050 GSGTSNI
+2050 N
-2057 AVLSPIDLVANP
+2057 V
-2069 LNTLKLSFFARAS
+2069 
-2082 YYYSYYTYK
+2082 
-2091 VLVGVM
+2091 
-2097 SNPSDASTFET
+2097 
-2108 VATFP
+2108 
-2113 ITSATYNEFSMA
+2113 
-2125 FNHYTGQGKYLAMK
+2125 
-2139 IVTPSSY
+2139 
-2146 SIYVDDVTLDFIPTC
+2146 YVDDFAVEEIPTC
-2161 GVPEVQ
+2161 SAPEA
-2167 ISGNDAIITPDVYSM
+2167 SS
-2182 NRPVSYEL
+2182 
-2190 AIGGEVRTIDSATHR
+2190 
-2205 VGLDTLFGLQP
+2205 FGIVFSP
-2216 LTEYT
+2216 NIT
-2221 LTVKAICGVGDTSA
+2221 LTWS
-2235 ENTITFTTPAIPA
+2235 
-2248 SLPYSHSFDNTTENG
+2248 
-2263 QWTIVNGTCTNKW
+2263 
-2276 FIGNATGN
+2276 
-2284 GDNTALYISNDNG
+2284 
-2297 TSNAYTNNAPTVV
+2297 
-2310 WAFRDFNFERAGTY
+2310 
-2324 YLNFDW
+2324 
-2330 MCYGESTYDYMRV
+2330 
-2343 FFGDLQTVV
+2343 
-2352 ANTSGTIQEPTGV
+2352 
-2365 TNLINPTPYSS
+2365 
-2376 TYPTYFNYQ
+2376 
-2385 SSWQNY
+2385 
-2391 STPITI
+2391 
-2397 PTPGVKRLYFCW
+2397 PG
-2409 LDDTSAGNDPP
+2409 
-2420 AAVDNISIQMPVTCS
+2420 S
-2435 VPTIIGINSDTVL
+2435 V
-2448 SWTAGS
+2448 
-2454 TGTPASYTLEYGIN
+2454 GTPAGYILQYRELGTETFTEVTTPTASYTFTG
-2468 GSETLTSVTVTDTFY
+2468 LTEGT
-2483 AFHNLTLGA
+2483 
-2492 TYAYRLKVNCGAAD
+2492 TYQLRVKQDCGAAD
-2506 GESQWTPYKYF
+2506 GQSDWTPILSF
-2517 RIPYPCQAQ
+2517 RVPYSCQTQ
-2526 YELPFVEDFE
+2526 YELPFFEDFE
-2536 ETSQTRDCWMIAD
+2536 ETSTTRDCWRIAD
-2549 IDRDGYNWTLNNY
+2549 VDGDEQNWRLMNN
-2562 SAYAHS
+2562 SNWFTHS
-2568 GDYFYASPSYY
+2568 GDYCYSSPSWN
-2579 DGSELSSDN
+2579 STALTSDN
-2588 VLLSPA
+2588 WLISPA
-2594 IHISTPAQLS
+2594 IHISSPAQLT
-2604 FWASSLGNWLDHFS
+2604 FWASSIDPDYLDHFS
-2618 VYIDTALQTLFN
+2618 VYVDTAIQTLFTS

-2635 DSVEAPNGYTEYVF
+2635 RNEEAPYGYTEYAF
-2649 NLDAYIGKTIYIAF
+2649 DLGAYLGETIYIAF
-2663 RHQDYNQNWLLLDDI
+2663 RHQDENQDWLMLDDI

-2690 ALAFEDDTLIWNK
+2690 GLAFEDDTLIWNK
-2703 GVFGTPA
+2703 GLYGTPA

-2717 LQGDTVW
+2717 LQGDTTW
-2724 TTATVDTNFY
+2724 TTAVVDTNFY

-2758 SEWCEII
+2758 SEWCDVLQ
-2765 NFHTPVVCFTPTN
+2765 FHTPVVCFTPTN
-2778 LAVSDV
+2778 LAVDSV

-2836 TVRIKSVCSELDE
+2836 TVRMKSVCSELDE
-2849 SEYSEEVEFTTLC
+2849 SEYTDEVEFTTLC
-2862 AGGYKGEV
+2862 AGGYNTAKEV
-2870 DFSFANSSSW
+2870 DFSGFSSSA
-2880 SYLPFYGLYGYTYS
+2880 SYGYLPFYGFYGYTYS
-2894 QQIYDASELNTGEA
+2894 QQIYEANELDLDAT
-2908 EITSISFKCS
+2908 EIKSISFKCAS
-2918 TAPSADK
+2918 APAVDK

-2930 IWLGQT
+2930 IWLGLT
-2936 DKSTFANNTD
+2936 NKSSFSSTTD
-2946 YVDVST
+2946 YVDVNT
-2952 LTEVFAMPETEGYQ
+2952 LTEVYAMPETESYQ
-2966 YVAGE
+2966 FTAGE
-2971 WNTFTFDTPFHY
+2971 WSTFTFETPFHY

-2991 AYYEGKDDY
+2991 AYYEGMAGY
-3000 NSGAFYC
+3000 SSSEFYV
-3007 HTTTDNKSILHYSD
+3007 HTTSNNKSIFHYSD
-3021 TKSNVSYT
+3021 TKTAVSYET
-3029 NPATASGT
+3029 PATAT
-3037 KRFDKYRNDILLGV
+3037 TTYKYCQAYRNDIILSTGSIY
-3051 GVCPPDNDLAVDS
+3051 CPPDNDLAVDS

-3080 IRVKNNSFLN
+3080 IRVKNTSFLN

-3115 IAPQDS
+3115 IAPQGS

-3130 AYTDGSNNIKVTVTA
+3130 AYTDGSNNIMVTVTA
-3145 ADDEVE
+3145 ENDEVA

-3194 NLWKNNNGVLT
+3194 NLWKINGGVLT
-3205 FVDNDTIDAQ
+3205 FMDNDTIDAQ

-3242 PENLKV
+3242 PENLNV
-3248 YMGTTPDINTMTLI
+3248 YMGTTPDISTMTLI
-3262 GSHEGFTKA
+3262 GSHEGFTKT
-3271 DEDYTFNYLFNNEN
+3271 DDGYNYSYLFNNEVE
-3285 AGVYYFAIEALSTKG
+3285 GVYYFAIEARSTKG

-3595 NNEYLGSDEVRGT
+3595 NNEYLGSDEVRGS
-3608 IAPAEQMILSGSS
+3608 IEPAEQMILSGDS
-3621 CSVAGNVQEHFHLS
+3621 CSVHGYVQEHFHLS

-3648 TIDGLNFSY
+3648 TFDGLNFSY

-3662 VANTDIVAVVRID
+3662 VVNTDIVAVVRID
-3675 SIAIYYTV
+3675 TIAIYYTV

-3689 VNGNLMEAPALDTLY
+3689 VNGNLMEAPAIDTLY
-3704 LEYGSDF
+3704 LDYGSSF

-3738 WLTEYITEAQY
+3738 WLTEYLTEAQY

-3768 GSVSDGVHVVYDPE
+3768 GSVSEGMHVVFDPE

-3817 ETISPVLS
+3817 ETIAPVLS

-3833 AANIYTVTASCG
+3833 AANVYTVTASCG

-3894 FAALTAN
+3894 FEALTAN

-3918 AGNNGSI
+3918 AGNHGSI
-3925 DPDGENV
+3925 DPDGENEV
-3932 VMAGSTVVYTITP
+3932 AAGSTVVYTITP
-3945 ATGYEIEDV
+3945 AAGYEIEDV

-3966 YTFENVAAN
+3966 YTFENVEAD

-3991 TAGANGTIN
+3991 TAGANGTIT
-4000 PSGVQTVTYGATPTF
+4000 PAGVQTVNYGSTPTF

-4022 YDIDYVLVDGQ
+4022 YEIDYVLVDGQ
-4033 NVTLTNGA
+4033 NVALTNGA
-4041 YTFDTVKANH
+4041 YTFAAVTANH
-4051 EIFAAFKIKT
+4051 EIFAAFKMKT

-4072 TITPNGTITV
+4072 TITPNGIITV

-4091 VTPATGYDVT
+4091 VTPATGYNVT

-4106 GNNVI
+4106 GTNVI
-4111 ANATATVMGAYTYTF
+4111 ASAQATVMGAYTYTF

-4137 TMTKKQFTITATAGD
+4137 TMTKKQFTITATAGA
-4152 HGTITGPATVNY
+4152 HGTITGPATVSY

-4290 DNDWSNATSFTT
+4290 DNDWSNANSFTT

>member
-446 LVTRYNNKIQIAPRD
+446 LVTRYNNKIQIAPRN

-481 VDEFLNINN
+481 VDESLNINN
-490 GTAINKWFVG
+490 GTATNKWFVG

-563 LYNYTNDVIN
+563 LYNYTNDIIN

-578 SVGIYDEPEWTNVKA
+578 SVSIYDEPEWTNVKA

-799 ICGENNYS
+799 ICGENNNS

-963 DYNTYVVVDMQGE
+963 DYNTYIVVDMQGE

-1032 VEFTQCPFVPSNLV
+1032 VEFTQCPFVPNNLV

-1061 VNNNGWKLEYAKSNT
+1061 VNNNGWKLEYAKSNS

-1098 LEGDQAYKFRVSTI
+1098 LEGDQSYKFRVSTI

-1387 YLYTFVKNYNIA
+1387 YIYTFVKNYNIA

-1422 KTMVINPSNTTSWVK
+1422 KTMVINPSSEGNWVK

-1453 GNAVAANKLLK
+1453 GNAVAAAKLLK
-1464 TYTGNVSDIALT
+1464 TYTGNVNGIALT

-1518 ELTTALT
+1518 EVTTALT
-1525 WTAGCWGAAESYNI
+1525 WTAGCWGPAERSYNI
-1539 QVLNGDLVLI
+1539 QVLNEGEVVVK
-1549 STLTSTTT
+1549 TLTSTTT
-1557 NTNIP
+1557 TVNIP
-1562 VETLGNG
+1562 VEELSNG
-1569 KYILRI
+1569 KYILRV
-1575 QPVCDNVPGEW
+1575 QPVCDNIPGDW
-1586 SDTISFERVACAD
+1586 SDTISFVRVACAE

-1616 QLTWSGNAAVGYEVG
+1616 QLTWSGNAALGYEVG

-1642 ANVNANTHTYTTP
+1642 ANVTANTYTTP
-1655 VLDDNVKYDFRVK
+1655 VLDDNVDYDFRVK
-1668 AICSA
+1668 AICST
-1673 ADESGYVTRT
+1673 ADESGYVTTT
-1683 EHVNCVTEVP
+1683 EHVECVTEGQGVVDLP
-1693 GNVEAQ
+1693 
-1699 IGNGTSTDNN
+1699 IGTGTSTSSPLPFLGNWGFTYSQQIFEASELNN
-1709 FPFRRF
+1709 TP
-1715 WYNSYLQQ
+1715 
-1723 LFTQEELEAQGIE
+1723 T
-1736 AGMTISGLAFNY
+1736 TISSVSFYCNSVPASTGNIRIWLGHTSKTKYTNNADYVSPSDLTEVKVIEGEFTYTTGWNTFVFDTPFEYDGTSNLVLAYYEGLLGYSSGSFRSHTTTDYMSIAQYKDQDGYVSYTNPEA
-1748 FSSTATDVPLRLSL
+1748 STAS
-1762 ANTNVSSLSSFVSNN
+1762 
-1777 EFTEVFATDWVN
+1777 
-1789 FNNSDNSWYTIQFTT
+1789 
-1804 PFVYEGGNLVVATLK
+1804 K
-1819 NYKERNTS
+1819 NYYKS
-1827 HWTYGSGSYFYC
+1827 
-1839 TSASGKARYC
+1839 
-1849 YNDNTGDAYQITFN
+1849 
-1863 ANGMPMFN
+1863 
-1871 SSVQSG
+1871 
-1877 YTASYRNNVIFVA
+1877 RNNVIFGVA
-1890 SGMVCQP
+1890 GVVCQP
-1897 VVSCPAPSNVAM
+1897 VVSCPAPSNVAL
-1909 ANLGP
+1909 ASLEPEN
-1914 DSVTVNWDKGG
+1914 VTVNWDKGG

-1936 NNGAEVSATATD
+1936 NNGTEVSATATD
-1948 TFYTIT
+1948 TFYTIA

-1974 NHQSEGA
+1974 NHQSEGVG
-1981 SKTFSFTTPCLPMA
+1981 KTFSFTTPCLPMS
-1995 NLPYTWDFESNNTS
+1995 NLPYTWDFESNNTG
-2009 GTTSYPLPECWSRI
+2009 GTSTYSLPECWSRI

-2082 YYYSYYTYK
+2082 YYYSSYTYK

-2113 ITSATYNEFSMA
+2113 ITSATYKEFSMA

-2167 ISGNDAIITPDVYSM
+2167 ISGNSANITPDPYAANS
-2182 NRPVSYEL
+2182 PVSYAL
-2190 AIGGEVRTIDSATHR
+2190 TIGNETQIVNATNNN
-2205 VGLDTLFGLQP
+2205 VDLSTLFTLQP
-2216 LTEYT
+2216 QTDYVLA
-2221 LTVKAICGVGDTSA
+2221 VKAICGEGDTSA
-2235 ENTITFTTPAIPA
+2235 ETTVSFLTPCMALTM
-2248 SLPYSHSFDNTTENG
+2248 SDLPYHQGFESTTCPADCWTLYYGSTNSNTATTNEMTHISTDSYVGSIIEGSNCFRFSSYSNASDYNEYL
-2263 QWTIVNGTCTNKW
+2263 ISPEIAVNGAYGVSFKYRMK
-2276 FIGNATGN
+2276 GSS
-2284 GDNTALYISNDNG
+2284 DYLY
-2297 TSNAYTNNAPTVV
+2297 
-2310 WAFRDFNFERAGTY
+2310 
-2324 YLNFDW
+2324 
-2330 MCYGESTYDYMRV
+2330 
-2343 FFGDLQTVV
+2343 FG
-2352 ANTSGTIQEPTGV
+2352 
-2365 TNLINPTPYSS
+2365 YSS
-2376 TYPTYFNYQ
+2376 TNNDISSFTWTSALTASTSSWATYESNVPAGTKYIAIKYYGSYQYYAYVDDLTIYDIPTCTAPDAASFRISSDYTTLTWSPGSVGTPVGYVLQYREAGTEAFTTVNVTNPTYTFTGLTEGTTYEFK
-2385 SSWQNY
+2385 
-2391 STPITI
+2391 
-2397 PTPGVKRLYFCW
+2397 VKQ
-2409 LDDTSAGNDPP
+2409 D
-2420 AAVDNISIQMPVTCS
+2420 
-2435 VPTIIGINSDTVL
+2435 
-2448 SWTAGS
+2448 
-2454 TGTPASYTLEYGIN
+2454 
-2468 GSETLTSVTVTDTFY
+2468 
-2483 AFHNLTLGA
+2483 
-2492 TYAYRLKVNCGAAD
+2492 CGAAD
-2506 GESQWTPYKYF
+2506 GQSDWTPILSF
-2517 RIPYPCQAQ
+2517 RVPRTCPDPI
-2526 YELPFVEDFE
+2526 ELPFMEDFE
-2536 ETSQTRDCWMIAD
+2536 ETSMTRDCWMRAD
-2549 IDRDGYNWTLNNY
+2549 IDGDGITWMFVDQTVNPDWF
-2562 SAYAHS
+2562 AHS
-2568 GDYFYASPSYY
+2568 GNYSYTSPSYY
-2579 DGSELSSDN
+2579 NGGALSSDN
-2588 VLLSPA
+2588 VLVSPA
-2594 IHISTPAQLS
+2594 IHISSPAQLS
-2604 FWASSLGNWLDHFS
+2604 FWASSIADSWRDHFS
-2618 VYIDTALQTLFN
+2618 VYIDTALQTLLS

-2635 DSVEAPNGYTEYVF
+2635 DSVEAPYGYTEYVLD
-2649 NLDAYIGKTIYIAF
+2649 LDAYMGKTIYIAF
-2663 RHQDYNQNWLLLDDI
+2663 RHQDEDQDWLLLDDI

-2717 LQGDTVW
+2717 LQGDTTW
-2724 TTATVDTNFY
+2724 TTVVVDTNFY

-2758 SEWCEII
+2758 SEWCDVLQ
-2765 NFHTPVVCFTPTN
+2765 FHTPVVCFTPTN
-2778 LAVSDV
+2778 LAVKDV

-2792 WTDSHAHNNYAIEY
+2792 WADSHAHNNYAIEY

-2836 TVRIKSVCSELDE
+2836 TVRMKSICSELDE
-2849 SEYSEEVEFTTLC
+2849 SEYTDEVEFTTLC

-2894 QQIYDASELNTGEA
+2894 QQIYEASELNTGA
-2908 EITSISFKCS
+2908 TDITSISFKCY

-3080 IRVKNNSFLN
+3080 VRVKNNSFLN

-3121 YTFTFAHVP
+3121 YTFTFVHVP

-3194 NLWKNNNGVLT
+3194 NLWKISNGVLT

-3803 NEALEISDPEATYT
+3803 NVALEISDPEATYT
-3817 ETISPVLS
+3817 ETIAPVLS

-3833 AANIYTVTASCG
+3833 APNIYTVTASCG
-3845 ENGTI
+3845 AHGTI
-3850 DPYGAQSFEYGETP
+3850 DPYGEQSYEYGATP
-3864 TFTVTPNAGYAI
+3864 TFTVTADAGYAI
-3876 EHVYVDGE
+3876 DSVFVDSE
-3884 EVELTNNAYT
+3884 EVTLANGTYT

-3901 HTISATFT
+3901 HTIRATFK
-3909 ADNYTITAT
+3909 AVNDTITAT
-3918 AGNNGSI
+3918 AGNGGNINPAGA
-3925 DPDGENV
+3925 NV
-3932 VMAGSTVVYTITP
+3932 VLAGSTVVYTITP
-3945 ATGYEIEDV
+3945 ATGYEIADV
-3954 TVDGQSVGAVST
+3954 KVDGQSVGAVST
-3966 YTFENVAAN
+3966 YTFENVTAN

-4091 VTPATGYDVT
+4091 VTPATGYNVT

-4106 GNNVI
+4106 GTNVI
-4111 ANATATVMGAYTYTF
+4111 ASAQATVMGAYTYTF

-4137 TMTKKQFTITATAGD
+4137 TMTKKQFTITATAGA

-4267 DLTNLQS
+4267 DLTNLQAS
-4274 ATNYVWKIKAN
+4274 TNYVWKIKAN

-4290 DNDWSNATSFTT
+4290 DSDWSNATSFTT

>member
-1 MKKFDSL
+1 MKKIDSL

-186 KLADLPPAAVATP
+186 KLADLPPRAVATP
-199 VFTPS
+199 VITPS

-257 IKNDDASYSATAIY
+257 IKNNDASYSATAIY
-271 SFPEFTVLNNLA
+271 TFPVFTVLNNLA
-283 AFKRQT
+283 AFKAQT
-289 SATTLFHVNSNMTVI
+289 STDTIFKVNSPMTVI
-304 YQTEDKFHTFV
+304 FQTADKYHTFL
-315 QDDSAAIYI
+315 QDSSAAIYV
-324 YGTMDKAYQAGDVI
+324 YGTMDKAFQAGDVI

-345 YSLYYTMN
+345 YNLYFTMK
-353 EMKPEAG
+353 EMYPVTG
-360 APLAAGVAGTPVAP
+360 APLADGVAGTPVAP

-389 EGKLVTVKGVSI
+389 EGKLVTVKGVNI

-446 LVTRYNNKIQIAPRD
+446 LVTRYNNKIQIAPRN
-461 NQDIVIPVAT
+461 NQDILIPVAT

-481 VDEFLNINN
+481 VDESLNINN
-490 GTAINKWFVG
+490 GTATNKWFVG

-551 NGEANNDMLWVV
+551 NGEAYNDMLWVV
-563 LYNYTNDVIN
+563 LYNYTNDIIN
-573 NTANW
+573 NTADW

-666 YKLEDHSEWYTVNAD
+666 YKLEDHNEWYTVNAD

-745 TPETATISWTGNAA
+745 TPETATISWTGNAD

-774 VSVNT
+774 FNVNT

-799 ICGENNYS
+799 ICGENNIS

-820 CPVVTNVTSSNL
+820 CPVVTDITSSNL
-832 STTTTVSWTPGGEEN
+832 STTTTVSWTPGGEERS
-847 AWTVRF
+847 WIVRF

-889 ALCNPDDEDN
+889 ALCDLDDEDN
-899 QSSWVRY
+899 QSSWVHY

-963 DYNTYVVVDMQGE
+963 DYHTYIVVDMQGE
-976 ATLMASYRGTAMDR
+976 AALMASYRGTAMDR
-990 FAEVSVLANDSTGHY
+990 FAEISVLANDSTGHY
-1005 IVEIPAAYKN
+1005 IVEVPAAYKN

-1022 MATGEFSIDN
+1022 LATGAFSIDN
-1032 VEFTQCPFVPSNLV
+1032 VEFTQCPFIPNNLV
-1046 AANPLNHSVELSWTG
+1046 AANPLNNSVELSWNG
-1061 VNNNGWKLEYAKSNT
+1061 LHNNGWKLEYAKSNAT
-1076 NEWTA
+1076 EWTE

-1088 SDTVEYTLTG
+1088 TDTVNYTLTG
-1098 LEGDQAYKFRVSTI
+1098 LEGQTTYKFRVSTI

-1122 NVATIQTRCDAVAVP
+1122 NVATITTRCDAVAVP
-1137 YKDFTSS
+1137 YKDFTSA
-1144 QYGSNYNGTLHCWTP
+1144 QYGSSYSGTLDCWIP
-1159 FYTGRD
+1159 FYTGND
-1165 SQSGASV
+1165 TQSGASV
-1172 SASGQLLLKKY
+1172 SPSGQLLLKKY
-1183 YHVTDAPSG
+1183 YHVTDAPRG
-1192 DVFAILPTMDTALNT
+1192 DVYAILPTMDTALIA
-1207 LQISFNIKT
+1207 LQISFNIRT
-1216 NNGTPNQKVYLCLV
+1216 NNGTPNLPVQLCLV
-1230 TDVNNPADSF
+1230 TDVNNPAGSYS
-1240 KILKDYTAT
+1240 ILKEITAT
-1249 SNEESYFYTLDGVER
+1249 SNEESYFITLDDEER
-1264 EGNLAF
+1264 VGNLAF
-1270 RMPLEDAH
+1270 RMPMTGAE

-1292 PPCQAPFNLV
+1292 PPCQAPFNL
-1302 ANALDENRVQLTW
+1302 AAYALNENEVDLTW
-1315 EYVEDEGGDN
+1315 EYVEDEGGEDW
-1325 DFTIRYKK
+1325 TIRYKK
-1333 RTSSI
+1333 RDYPTI
-1338 DNFPEPY
+1338 DNFNEPY
-1345 EGGTEKLGASTPREF
+1345 EGGTELQHATTPRRF
-1360 NDLEYGATY
+1360 NNLEYGETY
-1369 KFVIRHE
+1369 EFVIRHE

-1381 SAWSKE
+1381 SVWSKE
-1387 YLYTFVKNYNIA
+1387 FVYTFVKEYNIA
-1399 KETNITTCHGTVVYQ
+1399 KETNIKTCHGTVVYN

-1422 KTMVINPSNTTSWVK
+1422 KTMVINPSDTTSWVK
-1437 LTGDVQ
+1437 LSGEVT

-1453 GNAVAANKLLK
+1453 GNQAVASKQLAM
-1464 TYTGNVSDIALT
+1464 YTGEGDIDIDVM
-1476 PVCENEITL
+1476 PICENEITL

-1495 VLNLQIECEA
+1495 VLNIEIGCET
-1505 APTCSAPTQLAYN
+1505 APTCSSPTHV
-1518 ELTTALT
+1518 EFHDVTATLT
-1525 WTAGCWGAAESYNI
+1525 WTAGCWGTPESYNI
-1539 QVLNGDLVLI
+1539 TVESESGTTDPI
-1549 STLTSTTT
+1549 TLTSTDTSVV
-1557 NTNIP
+1557 IP
-1562 VETLGNG
+1562 VENLSNG
-1569 KYILRI
+1569 TYYATVT
-1575 QPVCDNVPGEW
+1575 PVCNGQLGSGSWIE
-1586 SDTISFERVACAD
+1586 FERIACAE
-1599 PTAFTV
+1599 PTDLEV
-1605 NMVSTANGYTA
+1605 EMVSTANGYTA
-1616 QLTWSGNAAVGYEVG
+1616 QLTWSGNAALGFEVG
-1631 YKLHDAYSWAT
+1631 YKLHNAFNWTT
-1642 ANVNANTHTYTTP
+1642 ANVNTNSYTTP
-1655 VLDDNVKYDFRVK
+1655 VLDDNVDYDFRVK
-1668 AICSA
+1668 AICST
-1673 ADESGYVTRT
+1673 ADESGYVTT
-1683 EHVNCVTEVP
+1683 TKHVECVIEVP
-1693 GNVEAQ
+1693 GIVEAQ
-1699 IGNGTSTDNN
+1699 IGNGTTSDNTY
-1709 FPFRRF
+1709 PISCY
-1715 WYNSYLQQ
+1715 YNHSYTQQ
-1723 LFTQEELEAQGIE
+1723 LFLQNELEEQGIT
-1736 AGMTISGLAFNY
+1736 AGMTISSISFNY
-1748 FSSTATDVPLRLSL
+1748 FYANSTIRPITIGL
-1762 ANTNVSSLSSFVSNN
+1762 ANTNQQSLSSSFISNN
-1777 EFTEVFATDWVN
+1777 DFTIVYSSECATFSNQNENWVTINFNTPFEYTGGNIVVSALMNKDNQNTSCFTEYNGTSRFYVMSKTSGISRYARTDSYN
-1789 FNNSDNSWYTIQFTT
+1789 IIFDANGQPKYDGGTI
-1804 PFVYEGGNLVVATLK
+1804 YS
-1819 NYKERNTS
+1819 Y
-1827 HWTYGSGSYFYC
+1827 SGS
-1839 TSASGKARYC
+1839 TR
-1849 YNDNTGDAYQITFN
+1849 D
-1863 ANGMPMFN
+1863 
-1871 SSVQSG
+1871 
-1877 YTASYRNNVIFVA
+1877 NVIFGA

-1897 VVSCPAPSNVAM
+1897 VVSCPAPSNVAI
-1909 ANLGP
+1909 ANLESE
-1914 DSVTVNWDKGG
+1914 SVTVNWNKGG
-1925 NETAWTVVYKL
+1925 NEAAWTVVYKL
-1936 NNGAEVSATATD
+1936 NNGTEVSATATD

-1954 GLEPSTAYSL
+1954 GLEASTAYTL

-1981 SKTFSFTTPCLPMA
+1981 GKTFTFTTPCLPMS
-1995 NLPYTWDFESNNTS
+1995 NLPYTWDFESNNTG
-2009 GTTSYPLPECWSRI
+2009 GTSSYPLPECWSRI
-2023 TGSYPY
+2023 TGNYPY
-2029 VYNDSYGYGYTHSGT
+2029 VYNSSSYAYSGT
-2044 KCLYSY
+2044 RCLYTY

-2069 LNTLKLSFFARAS
+2069 LNTLKLSLFAKTS
-2082 YYYSYYTYK
+2082 YYSSSYTYQ

-2113 ITSATYNEFSMA
+2113 ITSTTYKEFSMA
-2125 FNHYTGQGKYLAMK
+2125 FNNYTGQGKYLAIK
-2139 IVTPSSY
+2139 TLSSY
-2146 SIYVDDVTLDFIPTC
+2146 TYGYIYVDDVTLDFIPTC

-2167 ISGNDAIITPDVYSM
+2167 ISGTGATITPDPYAV
-2182 NRPVSYEL
+2182 NNPVSYEL
-2190 AIGGEVRTIDSATHR
+2190 TVGNETQIVNATINNFDLS
-2205 VGLDTLFGLQP
+2205 TLFTLQP
-2216 LTEYT
+2216 QTDYL

-2235 ENTITFTTPAIPA
+2235 ENSVSFTTPCSALT
-2248 SLPYSHSFDNTTENG
+2248 LPYTQDFEETVFPPDCWSQDYVSGTQNWTRSTNSTYGSGSYDATFAHGSSGSETKLITPQFDLSTYNSVQIRFKHS
-2263 QWTIVNGTCTNKW
+2263 Q
-2276 FIGNATGN
+2276 
-2284 GDNTALYISNDNG
+2284 
-2297 TSNAYTNNAPTVV
+2297 VV
-2310 WAFRDFNFERAGTY
+2310 WAGDQDELRVY
-2324 YLNFDW
+2324 YRPTAASNWTMLAE
-2330 MCYGESTYDYMRV
+2330 YTESTYMREEQIILPAAALTATCQFAFEAYDSYGHNV
-2343 FFGDLQTVV
+2343 YVDDFSV
-2352 ANTSGTIQEPTGV
+2352 EE
-2365 TNLINPTPYSS
+2365 
-2376 TYPTYFNYQ
+2376 
-2385 SSWQNY
+2385 
-2391 STPITI
+2391 I
-2397 PTPGVKRLYFCW
+2397 PTC
-2409 LDDTSAGNDPP
+2409 TAP
-2420 AAVDNISIQMPVTCS
+2420 AAASFRIVFNPNITLTWSSGS
-2435 VPTIIGINSDTVL
+2435 V
-2448 SWTAGS
+2448 
-2454 TGTPASYTLEYGIN
+2454 GTPVGYVLQYREAGAETFTEVTTTTASYTFTG
-2468 GSETLTSVTVTDTFY
+2468 LTEGT
-2483 AFHNLTLGA
+2483 
-2492 TYAYRLKVNCGAAD
+2492 TYELRVKQDCGAAD
-2506 GESQWTPYKYF
+2506 GQSDWTPILSF
-2517 RIPYPCQAQ
+2517 RVPYTCQTQ
-2526 YELPFVEDFE
+2526 YELPFFEDFE
-2536 ETSQTRDCWMIAD
+2536 ETSTTRDCWRIAD
-2549 IDRDGYNWTLNNY
+2549 VDGDEQNWRLMNN
-2562 SAYAHS
+2562 SNWFTHS
-2568 GDYFYASPSYY
+2568 GDYCYSSPSWN
-2579 DGSELSSDN
+2579 STALTSN
-2588 VLLSPA
+2588 NWLISPA
-2594 IHISTPAQLS
+2594 IHISSPAQLT
-2604 FWASSLGNWLDHFS
+2604 FWASSIDQNYLDHFS
-2618 VYIDTALQTLFN
+2618 VYVDTSIQTLF
-2630 TTPLL
+2630 TSTPLL
-2635 DSVEAPNGYTEYVF
+2635 RNEEAPYGYTEYAF
-2649 NLDAYIGKTIYIAF
+2649 DLGAYLGETIYIAF
-2663 RHQDYNQNWLLLDDI
+2663 QHLDTNMDWLMLDDI

-2684 SCSAPM
+2684 SCSTPM
-2690 ALAFEDDTLIWNK
+2690 GLAFEDDTLIWNK
-2703 GVFGTPA
+2703 GLYGTPA

-2758 SEWCEII
+2758 SEWC
-2765 NFHTPVVCFTPTN
+2765 NVLQFHTPVVCFTPTN
-2778 LAVSDV
+2778 LTVDNV
-2784 TYYSANVS
+2784 TDSSANVS
-2792 WTDSHAHNNYAIEY
+2792 WTDSHAHGNYAIEY

-2849 SEYSEEVEFTTLC
+2849 SEYSEEVEFTTYCLGYSFV
-2862 AGGYKGEV
+2862 GGEGTIEITY
-2870 DFSFANSSSW
+2870 NSTSTSSYIPAYGNYNY
-2880 SYLPFYGLYGYTYS
+2880 SYT
-2894 QQIYDASELNTGEA
+2894 QQIYKAA
-2908 EITSISFKCS
+2908 EMDVPNGCTINSISFDVSAGGSRARDIDIYLMHTTANTISSWLPLNNPVKVYSGVVSFSS
-2918 TAPSADK
+2918 TGWKNIEFTTPFEYNGIDNLLLIVDDN
-2925 TGGIH
+2925 TGGWNNFPTFRIH
-2930 IWLGQT
+2930 
-2936 DKSTFANNTD
+2936 NTD
-2946 YVDVST
+2946 EQGTIYNYDDNANYDIYNPSLVEAGIPSTIRNNVIFGVNTRT
-2952 LTEVFAMPETEGYQ
+2952 LT
-2966 YVAGE
+2966 
-2971 WNTFTFDTPFHY
+2971 
-2983 DGTSNLVV
+2983 
-2991 AYYEGKDDY
+2991 
-3000 NSGAFYC
+3000 
-3007 HTTTDNKSILHYSD
+3007 
-3021 TKSNVSYT
+3021 
-3029 NPATASGT
+3029 
-3037 KRFDKYRNDILLGV
+3037 
-3051 GVCPPDNDLAVDS
+3051 CPPDTDLAIVS
-3064 IAPIEDNCDLS
+3064 IEPIEDACDLS

-3080 IRVKNNSFLN
+3080 IRVKNTSFLN

-3115 IAPQDS
+3115 IAPQGF

-3130 AYTDGSNNIKVTVTA
+3130 AYTDGSNNIMVTVTA
-3145 ADDEVE
+3145 ADDEVA

-3160 IRQVVPATVPYD
+3160 VRQVVPATVPYD
-3172 QTFSNVDL
+3172 QNFSNVDL

-3194 NLWKNNNGVLT
+3194 NLWKINSGVLT
-3205 FVDNDTIDAQ
+3205 FMDNDTIDAQ
-3215 NYVITHCIE
+3215 NYVITHCID
-3224 IPAEQVQVSYDY
+3224 IPAGQMQVSYDY

-3242 PENLKV
+3242 PENLNV
-3248 YMGTTPDINTMTLI
+3248 YMGTTPDISTMTLI

-3285 AGVYYFAIEALSTKG
+3285 EGVYYFAIEALSTKG

-3331 IVRPQVGINKVPYN
+3331 IVRPQVGINKVPYG

-3595 NNEYLGSDEVRGT
+3595 NNEYLGSDEVRGS
-3608 IAPAEQMILSGSS
+3608 IEPAEQMILSGDS
-3621 CSVAGNVQEHFHLS
+3621 CSVHGYVQEHFHLS

-3648 TIDGLNFSY
+3648 TFDGLNFSY

-3675 SIAIYYTV
+3675 TIAIYYTV

-3689 VNGNLMEAPALDTLY
+3689 VNGNLMEAPAIDTLY
-3704 LEYGSDF
+3704 LDYGSNF

-3738 WLTEYITEAQY
+3738 WLTEYLTEAQY

-3768 GSVSDGVHVVYDPE
+3768 GSVSEGMHVVFDPE

-3817 ETISPVLS
+3817 ETIAPVLS

-3833 AANIYTVTASCG
+3833 AANVYTVTASCG

-3918 AGNNGSI
+3918 AGNHGSI
-3925 DPDGENV
+3925 DPDGENEV
-3932 VMAGSTVVYTITP
+3932 AAGSTVVYTITP

-3966 YTFENVAAN
+3966 YTFENVEAD

-3991 TAGANGTIN
+3991 TAGANGTIT
-4000 PSGVQTVTYGATPTF
+4000 PAGVQTVNYGSTPTF

-4022 YDIDYVLVDGQ
+4022 YEIDYVLVDGQ
-4033 NVTLTNGA
+4033 NVALTNSA
-4041 YTFDTVKANH
+4041 YTFAAVTANH
-4051 EIFAAFKIKT
+4051 EIFAAFKMKT

-4072 TITPNGTITV
+4072 TITPNGIITV

-4091 VTPATGYDVT
+4091 VTPATGYNVT

-4106 GNNVI
+4106 GTNVI
-4111 ANATATVMGAYTYTF
+4111 ASAQATVMGAYTYTF

-4137 TMTKKQFTITATAGD
+4137 TMTKKQFTITATAGA

-4198 HNVTANHTIHATFKV
+4198 HNVTANHTIVATFKV

-4267 DLTNLQS
+4267 NLTNLQS

-4290 DNDWSNATSFTT
+4290 DSDWSNADNFTT